1 MDTNVETDFFEINW
15 LNYLILIQLL
25 AFEEMHFYKIFT
37 FAFDLRPR
45 LYEVLLKA
53 GFYEEA
59 RLKDHCFFHN
69 KYIDVLIHSKLNANA
84 KN

>member
-15 LNYLILIQLL
+15 LNYLILIQQL
-25 AFEEMHFYKIFT
+25 AFDEMHFYKIFT
-37 FAFDLRPR
+37 FAFDLRPK
-45 LYEVLLKA
+45 LYKVLLTA

-59 RLKDHCFFHN
+59 RLKSHCFFEN
-69 KYIDVLIHSKLNANA
+69 KFIDVLIHSKLNANA